1 MDNITATTPAPVHA
15 PAASAAS
22 AAPATTR
29 TTTTMTTTNTPP
41 PHSTSTSSSSADNS
55 TTTASTTTPASSLTR
70 NRSQRAPRKEKSGA
84 TTTGTALNSNSGS
97 NRRENSNKDKEN
109 RPPKKDKTN
118 GEGASTDKLNDATA
132 STITTNN
139 NSRNNRRQSSKPK
152 SRSDATAGV
161 ANPASANGAAAAAS
175 SASSDHAVV
184 SDPASSKKPQS
195 DDIKKSGSGRNS
207 SKKQTTRTGNSR
219 ASSAATVAA
228 TEGGETSGVVVPT
241 PAVDGQAAA
250 PLTPKRNERLSTS
263 VNSSGNDRRKST
275 THNNSNNNNQ
285 GKKRNNNKEPTKSA
299 AASVGDATTV
309 ATESE
314 ATSTPAD
321 SAGTPTNAKRT
332 SKKSV
337 PANKEGSAAAAPK
350 AKSNTA
356 SRSQGGGNG
365 NRQSTAASKDR
376 DSNKGAKDQGT
387 TETTQSSK
395 EGRPSSISSSC
406 SFVTSSSSLSPSS
419 PLSPASPSSSFPSPS
434 AAAPTA
440 FTGGDKDAPVT
451 AINTKDLRRESAHG
465 RSNRT
470 EITRIKTNVPRDG
483 ASPTSGPL
491 GGFPVAHSPLT
502 AASPSS
508 RRSSALTP
516 HGDKFG
522 RLGGLPTVEENVAEK
537 PAEVVAAAVVAVSE
551 SSSTAHSA
559 APRRGHARTLSM
571 KEQLDQ
577 LGQDTKEGKTIES
590 LQDIISSLK
599 SLPPTTSAL
608 NHPDHPLAQGTSRHE
623 KRLSMSSL
631 PANAAAGHLAGG
643 AVPSTTLHLSQPP
656 RGTTIEN
663 ALQSTVATLRR
674 LSVSDSKRPL
684 IPLTEEESQGH
695 APAKGNNNRR
705 SVAFTKDIVPV
716 AEKFDDNKRTSSY
729 QPNRRSVIIRPE
741 EVAALQEG
749 RQYVP
754 SAFSFSSDDEPE
766 DGVADALSA
775 LEGKG
780 TTSNRS
786 SYSVKSVHQRTSSSV
801 DPASLAEFAATL
813 PSHLK
818 SLGAAALVNND
829 DAHDRRRF
837 TTAFAAGSRTSTISS
852 SANKRLSTMNT
863 PKDSDRKDWRISTP
877 MSTAGNRDSI
887 YGKDNANG
895 RRPLFMAHLT
905 YSDFHTLLTKQK
917 TKYVQGV
924 LRINKRNRSDAYVT
938 VDSLPEGDVYI
949 CGSKD
954 RNRAL
959 EGDVVG
965 IELIE
970 PEEQPS
976 KVDGKDKKTRRT
988 EDGEEVIEPETDE
1001 IKPKYCGRVVSIV
1014 ERSISQMFSG
1024 TLTLQRPSGSSKKND
1039 RKKQDEEDQKGQPRI
1054 VWFKPTDKRVPL
1066 IAIPID
1072 QAPKDFVDNHVHYVH
1087 KLFVATIKRWPLSSL
1102 HPFGQLERELGDIGN
1117 IEIETE
1123 ALLADNNV
1131 TTTAFGEKVEKC
1143 LPELPWS
1150 IPEKELSRRRDLRK
1164 DCIFTIDPAT
1174 AKDLDDAVSVSRLED
1189 GTLEVGVHIADVS
1202 HFIKVGSALDR
1213 EAKSRATTVY
1223 LIQKAIPMLPN
1234 ILCEDLCSLNSNVD
1248 RLAFSV
1254 FWKMTEDGHVL
1265 GTSFSKS
1272 VIRSCAQLSYDDAQ
1286 TVITTGSLDPKIEI
1300 VGHPRS
1306 LVEENIKIFYKL
1318 SQILRKNRFENG
1330 SLSINSIRLSFET
1343 DEIHNPIGVSV
1354 YELKESNRLIEEFM
1368 LLANMSVAKQIA
1380 EFFPDQALLR
1390 RHEEPLEKRLTDFIS
1405 HMKKIGIELDS
1416 SSSGALQESLDAI
1429 QDPDVR
1435 KVVRLLVIKPMQRAK
1450 YMCAGMLSPDKYHHY
1465 ALNAPLYTHFTSP
1478 IRRYADIIVHRMLEA
1493 SLLNDNK
1500 FYLSK
1505 EACQKSANHCNIK
1518 KDASKLAQEQSS
1530 LVYLSV
1536 LLRNMT
1542 QASGPVIRDAVVV
1555 QVLDAAFDVMV
1566 PEYGLEKRVYV
1577 DQLPLERHAWN
1588 GSTETL
1594 KLFWTTEA
1602 FKKPSENAEESKAD
1616 SKDKSRRLS
1625 TLPAANPDTLDHPDD
1640 ATNAYDDER
1649 GLFEDESDYDD
1660 DEDLVIVKSNQVEED
1675 EDEAEGGDDEARRLT
1690 RIRIFGHLKV
1700 LVSADTTVS
1709 PPVVKVQAI
1718 NPFAVEELVAPV
1730 VAEASA

>member
-1 MDNITATTPAPVHA
+1 MDNTTATTPAPAHA
-15 PAASAAS
+15 PAAPAAS
-22 AAPATTR
+22 AAPATT
-29 TTTTMTTTNTPP
+29 TTTTTNTPP
-41 PHSTSTSSSSADNS
+41 PPSTSTSSSSADNS
-55 TTTASTTTPASSLTR
+55 ATTASTTTTPASSLTR

-84 TTTGTALNSNSGS
+84 TTTGNAPNSNSGS
-97 NRRENSNKDKEN
+97 SRKENSNRDKEN
-109 RPPKKDKTN
+109 RPPKKDKTT
-118 GEGASTDKLNDATA
+118 GEGASTDKLNDALNTTIASKGAEQTA
-132 STITTNN
+132 STTTTNN

-152 SRSDATAGV
+152 SRSDATAV
-161 ANPASANGAAAAAS
+161 AANPASADGAATAAS

-195 DDIKKSGSGRNS
+195 DDTKKSGSGRNS
-207 SKKQTTRTGNSR
+207 SKKQTAKTGNSR

-228 TEGGETSGVVVPT
+228 TEVGENFGVVVPT

-263 VNSSGNDRRKST
+263 VNGSGNDRRKST
-275 THNNSNNNNQ
+275 THNINNNTTSNNSNQ
-285 GKKRNNNKEPTKSA
+285 GKKRNNNNKEPTKSA
-299 AASVGDATTV
+299 AAAVGSATTV
-309 ATESE
+309 TTESE
-314 ATSTPAD
+314 AASTPVDPAR
-321 SAGTPTNAKRT
+321 TPANAKRT
-332 SKKSV
+332 SKKPA
-337 PANKEGSAAAAPK
+337 PANREGSAAAPK

-356 SRSQGGGNG
+356 SRSQGGSSG
-365 NRQSTAASKDR
+365 NRQSTAAPKDR
-376 DSNKGAKDQGT
+376 NSNKGGKDQGT
-387 TETTQSSK
+387 ADATQPSK

-440 FTGGDKDAPVT
+440 FTEGNKDAPVT
-451 AINTKDLRRESAHG
+451 AISTKDLRRESAHG

-537 PAEVVAAAVVAVSE
+537 PAEVVAAAVAVPE
-551 SSSTAHSA
+551 SSSIAHSA

-608 NHPDHPLAQGTSRHE
+608 SHPDHPLTQGTSRHE

-684 IPLTEEESQGH
+684 IPLNEEESQVH
-695 APAKGNNNRR
+695 APVKSNNNRR
-705 SVAFTKDIVPV
+705 SVAFTKDIAPI
-716 AEKFDDNKRTSSY
+716 AENFDDNKRTSSY

-766 DGVADALSA
+766 DGVANALSA

-786 SYSVKSVHQRTSSSV
+786 SYSVKLVHQRTSSSV

-818 SLGAAALVNND
+818 GLGAAALVNND

-837 TTAFAAGSRTSTISS
+837 TTAFAAGNRISTVTS
-852 SANKRLSTMNT
+852 SANKRLSTMNAL
-863 PKDSDRKDWRISTP
+863 KDSDRKDWRMSTP
-877 MSTAGNRDSI
+877 MSAAGNRDSI

-959 EGDVVG
+959 EGDVV
-965 IELIE
+965 EEVAE
-970 PEEQPS
+970 PES
-976 KVDGKDKKTRRT
+976 
-988 EDGEEVIEPETDE
+988 DE

-1054 VWFKPTDKRVPL
+1054 VWFKP
-1066 IAIPID
+1066 
-1072 QAPKDFVDNHVHYVH
+1072 
-1087 KLFVATIKRWPLSSL
+1087 
-1102 HPFGQLERELGDIGN
+1102 
-1117 IEIETE
+1117 
-1123 ALLADNNV
+1123 
-1131 TTTAFGEKVEKC
+1131 
-1143 LPELPWS
+1143 
-1150 IPEKELSRRRDLRK
+1150 
-1164 DCIFTIDPAT
+1164 
-1174 AKDLDDAVSVSRLED
+1174 
-1189 GTLEVGVHIADVS
+1189 
-1202 HFIKVGSALDR
+1202 
-1213 EAKSRATTVY
+1213 
-1223 LIQKAIPMLPN
+1223 
-1234 ILCEDLCSLNSNVD
+1234 
-1248 RLAFSV
+1248 
-1254 FWKMTEDGHVL
+1254 
-1265 GTSFSKS
+1265 
-1272 VIRSCAQLSYDDAQ
+1272 
-1286 TVITTGSLDPKIEI
+1286 
-1300 VGHPRS
+1300 
-1306 LVEENIKIFYKL
+1306 
-1318 SQILRKNRFENG
+1318 
-1330 SLSINSIRLSFET
+1330 
-1343 DEIHNPIGVSV
+1343 
-1354 YELKESNRLIEEFM
+1354 
-1368 LLANMSVAKQIA
+1368 
-1380 EFFPDQALLR
+1380 
-1390 RHEEPLEKRLTDFIS
+1390 
-1405 HMKKIGIELDS
+1405 
-1416 SSSGALQESLDAI
+1416 
-1429 QDPDVR
+1429 
-1435 KVVRLLVIKPMQRAK
+1435 
-1450 YMCAGMLSPDKYHHY
+1450 
-1465 ALNAPLYTHFTSP
+1465 
-1478 IRRYADIIVHRMLEA
+1478 
-1493 SLLNDNK
+1493 
-1500 FYLSK
+1500 
-1505 EACQKSANHCNIK
+1505 
-1518 KDASKLAQEQSS
+1518 
-1530 LVYLSV
+1530 
-1536 LLRNMT
+1536 
-1542 QASGPVIRDAVVV
+1542 
-1555 QVLDAAFDVMV
+1555 
-1566 PEYGLEKRVYV
+1566 
-1577 DQLPLERHAWN
+1577 
-1588 GSTETL
+1588 
-1594 KLFWTTEA
+1594 
-1602 FKKPSENAEESKAD
+1602 
-1616 SKDKSRRLS
+1616 
-1625 TLPAANPDTLDHPDD
+1625 
-1640 ATNAYDDER
+1640 
-1649 GLFEDESDYDD
+1649 
-1660 DEDLVIVKSNQVEED
+1660 
-1675 EDEAEGGDDEARRLT
+1675 
-1690 RIRIFGHLKV
+1690 
-1700 LVSADTTVS
+1700 
-1709 PPVVKVQAI
+1709 
-1718 NPFAVEELVAPV
+1718 
-1730 VAEASA
+1730 

>member
-1 MDNITATTPAPVHA
+1 MDNTTTTTPAPA
-15 PAASAAS
+15 PAPA
-22 AAPATTR
+22 AAPATT
-29 TTTTMTTTNTPP
+29 TTTTTTNTPP
-41 PHSTSTSSSSADNS
+41 LSFTSTSSSSVADNTAS
-55 TTTASTTTPASSLTR
+55 TASTTTTAASRSK
-70 NRSQRAPRKEKSGA
+70 SQRAPRKEKSDA
-84 TTTGTALNSNSGS
+84 TTTGAAPNSSNGNSNS
-97 NRRENSNKDKEN
+97 RRESNKDKEN

-118 GEGASTDKLNDATA
+118 GGGASSDNLNDASNNVPATAGAEQAA
-132 STITTNN
+132 STTTTS
-139 NSRNNRRQSSKPK
+139 NSRNRRQSSKPK
-152 SRSDATAGV
+152 SRTEATAGATNPV
-161 ANPASANGAAAAAS
+161 AADGAAAPS
-175 SASSDHAVV
+175 SSSSDHV

-195 DDIKKSGSGRNS
+195 DETKKSRNS
-207 SKKQTTRTGNSR
+207 SKKQAGKTGNSR
-219 ASSAATVAA
+219 ASSATI
-228 TEGGETSGVVVPT
+228 EGGETSGVVVPI
-241 PAVDGQAAA
+241 PAVDGQVAA

-263 VNSSGNDRRKST
+263 VNGSGNERRKST
-275 THNNSNNNNQ
+275 TTNNTNNINQ
-285 GKKRNNNKEPTKSA
+285 GKKRNSNNNNKEPTKSA
-299 AASVGDATTV
+299 VGDASTV
-309 ATESE
+309 AVESE
-314 ATSTPAD
+314 ATSTSAD
-321 SAGTPTNAKRT
+321 PAGTHAHAKRT
-332 SKKSV
+332 SKKSA

-350 AKSNTA
+350 TKSNTA
-356 SRSQGGGNG
+356 SRSQGGNNG
-365 NRQSTAASKDR
+365 IRQSTAAPKDR
-376 DSNKGAKDQGT
+376 HSNKSAKDQGT
-387 TETTQSSK
+387 SDTTQPPK

-406 SFVTSSSSLSPSS
+406 SFVTSSSSMSPSS

-434 AAAPTA
+434 SAPPTA
-440 FTGGDKDAPVT
+440 FTGGNKDAPIT
-451 AINTKDLRRESAHG
+451 GINTKDLRRESAHG
-465 RSNRT
+465 RSNRA

-537 PAEVVAAAVVAVSE
+537 PAETVVAAAAVIPE
-551 SSSTAHSA
+551 SSAAAHTA

-590 LQDIISSLK
+590 LQNIISSLK
-599 SLPPTTSAL
+599 GLPLTASSI
-608 NHPDHPLAQGTSRHE
+608 NHPDHPLAQGTTRHE

-631 PANAAAGHLAGG
+631 PANAAAGHLSGG

-674 LSVSDSKRPL
+674 LSISDSKRPL
-684 IPLTEEESQGH
+684 IPLNEEESQVH
-695 APAKGNNNRR
+695 APTKSTNNNRR
-705 SVAFTKDIVPV
+705 SFAFAKDIAPI
-716 AEKFDDNKRTSSY
+716 AENFNDNSNKRTSSY

-766 DGVADALSA
+766 NGVADALSA

-818 SLGAAALVNND
+818 GFGAAALVNND

-837 TTAFAAGSRTSTISS
+837 TTAFAAGNRTSTLTS
-852 SANKRLSTMNT
+852 SANKRLSAMNA
-863 PKDSDRKDWRISTP
+863 PKDSDRKDWRMSTP

-887 YGKDNANG
+887 YGKDNSNG

-917 TKYVQGV
+917 NKYVQGV

-965 IELIE
+965 IELID
-970 PEEQPS
+970 PEENPP
-976 KVDGKDKKTRRT
+976 KTDGKDKKTRRT
-988 EDGEEVIEPETDE
+988 EEGEEVVELESDE
-1001 IKPKYCGRVVSIV
+1001 VKPKYCGRVVSIV

-1072 QAPKDFVDNHVHYVH
+1072 QAPMDFVDNHAYYVH

-1150 IPEKELSRRRDLRK
+1150 IPEKELTRRRDLRK

-1223 LIQKAIPMLPN
+1223 LVQKAIPMLPN
-1234 ILCEDLCSLNSNVD
+1234 ILCEDLCSLNPNVD

-1380 EFFPDQALLR
+1380 EFFPEQALLR
-1390 RHEEPLEKRLTDFIS
+1390 RHEDPLEKRLTDFIS
-1405 HMKKIGIELDS
+1405 HMKKIGLDLDA
-1416 SSSGALQESLDAI
+1416 SSSGALQQSLDAI
-1429 QDPDVR
+1429 EDPDVR

-1450 YMCAGMLSPDKYHHY
+1450 YICAGMLTPDKYHHY

-1493 SLLNDNK
+1493 SLLNDTK

-1505 EACQKSANHCNIK
+1505 ESCQKSANHCNIK

-1530 LVYLSV
+1530 HVYLSV

-1542 QASGPVIRDAVVV
+1542 EASGPVIRDAVVV
-1555 QVLDAAFDVMV
+1555 QVLDASFDVLV
-1566 PEYGLEKRVYV
+1566 PEYGLEKRIYV

-1588 GSTETL
+1588 SNTETL

-1602 FKKPSENAEESKAD
+1602 FKKPSEDAEESKAD
-1616 SKDKSRRLS
+1616 GKDKSRRLS
-1625 TLPAANPDTLDHPDD
+1625 SLPAANPDNLDHPDD
-1640 ATNAYDDER
+1640 ATTAYDDER

-1660 DEDLVIVKSNQVEED
+1660 DEDLVIVKSHQVEED

-1690 RIRIFGHLKV
+1690 RIRMYGHLQV
-1700 LVSADTTVS
+1700 VVTADTTVS
-1709 PPVVKVQAI
+1709 PPVIKVQAI
-1718 NPFAVEELVAPV
+1718 NPFAVEEPATAV
-1730 VAEASA
+1730 VPEVTA

>member
-1 MDNITATTPAPVHA
+1 MDSTTTAPAPAPA
-15 PAASAAS
+15 PAAA
-22 AAPATTR
+22 AAPATTA
-29 TTTTMTTTNTPP
+29 TNTPP
-41 PHSTSTSSSSADNS
+41 PPSSSSADN
-55 TTTASTTTPASSLTR
+55 TPAPPLSR

-84 TTTGTALNSNSGS
+84 STTSNN
-97 NRRENSNKDKEN
+97 NRRDSKDKES

-118 GEGASTDKLNDATA
+118 GEGANSNNHTDASNATA
-132 STITTNN
+132 PTAAVAADQSITTTPQP

-152 SRSDATAGV
+152 SRAEAAVPAASTDGSDV
-161 ANPASANGAAAAAS
+161 VPPS
-175 SASSDHAVV
+175 SASSDHPT
-184 SDPASSKKPQS
+184 SDPPSSKKPQS
-195 DDIKKSGSGRNS
+195 GGGRNS
-207 SKKQTTRTGNSR
+207 NRKQAKTGNSQGGGR
-219 ASSAATVAA
+219 DRTVSASSTLSP
-228 TEGGETSGVVVPT
+228 EGGEASSGVIVPT
-241 PAVDGQAAA
+241 SVDGQPAASA
-250 PLTPKRNERLSTS
+250 GVAVPLTPKRNERLSTS
-263 VNSSGNDRRKST
+263 ANGSGNDRRKSSLS
-275 THNNSNNNNQ
+275 NNNNNQ
-285 GKKRNNNKEPTKSA
+285 GKKRNNNNNNNKEPTKSA
-299 AASVGDATTV
+299 AVGDATV
-309 ATESE
+309 ATEAE
-314 ATSTPAD
+314 ATSTFAA
-321 SAGTPTNAKRT
+321 AGTPANSTKRAP
-332 SKKSV
+332 KKE
-337 PANKEGSAAAAPK
+337 ASAVK

-356 SRSQGGGNG
+356 GRSQGGSNG
-365 NRQSTAASKDR
+365 NRQSSAPAPKDR
-376 DSNKGAKDQGT
+376 NTNNSNKIIKDQGT
-387 TETTQSSK
+387 SEAASQPSK

-406 SFVTSSSSLSPSS
+406 SFVTSSSSLSPTS
-419 PLSPASPSSSFPSPS
+419 PLSPASPSSAFPSPS
-434 AAAPTA
+434 ASTPTS
-440 FTGGDKDAPVT
+440 FTGGDEDTTVAGAT
-451 AINTKDLRRESAHG
+451 TKESRRESTHG

-470 EITRIKTNVPRDG
+470 EITRIKTNVPRDT
-483 ASPTSGPL
+483 ASPTSGPV
-491 GGFPVAHSPLT
+491 GAAFPVAHSPLT

-522 RLGGLPTVEENVAEK
+522 RLGGLPTVEENVYEK
-537 PAEVVAAAVVAVSE
+537 PVEVVAVAPE
-551 SSSTAHSA
+551 SSSTAQPAA

-599 SLPPTTSAL
+599 SLPPTSSAV
-608 NHPDHPLAQGTSRHE
+608 NHPDHPLTQGTSRHE
-623 KRLSMSSL
+623 KRLSMSSMSS
-631 PANAAAGHLAGG
+631 NNSAGPLAGG
-643 AVPSTTLHLSQPP
+643 AVPSTTLHISQPP

-674 LSVSDSKRPL
+674 LSISDSKRPL
-684 IPLTEEESQGH
+684 IPLKEDEHEH
-695 APAKGNNNRR
+695 ATTGAVKTNTNRR
-705 SVAFTKDIVPV
+705 SVAFTKDAMPV
-716 AEKFDDNKRTSSY
+716 VSESFDDKRNTTTSTTSSY

-749 RQYVP
+749 RPYVP
-754 SAFSFSSDDEPE
+754 SAFSFSSDDEP
-766 DGVADALSA
+766 DAVADALSA

-780 TTSNRS
+780 TASNRS
-786 SYSVKSVHQRTSSSV
+786 SYSVKSVHQRASSNV
-801 DPASLAEFAATL
+801 DPASFSEFAATL
-813 PSHLK
+813 PGHLK
-818 SLGAAALVNND
+818 MSAAALVNND

-837 TTAFAAGSRTSTISS
+837 TAFAVGSRTSTVTSA
-852 SANKRLSTMNT
+852 ANKRLSNMNAS
-863 PKDSDRKDWRISTP
+863 KDSDRKDWRMSTP
-877 MSTAGNRDSI
+877 MASTGHSNRDSM
-887 YGKDNANG
+887 YGKDTGNG

-917 TKYVQGV
+917 NKYVQGV

-965 IELIE
+965 IELID
-970 PEEQPS
+970 PEEQPQA
-976 KVDGKDKKTRRT
+976 KADGKDKKTRRT
-988 EDGEEVIEPETDE
+988 EDGEEVAEPEVDE
-1001 IKPKYCGRVVSIV
+1001 VKPKYCGRVVSIV

-1072 QAPKDFVDNHVHYVH
+1072 QAPKDFVDNHAIYVH
-1087 KLFVATIKRWPLSSL
+1087 KLFVSTIKRWPLSSL

-1143 LPELPWS
+1143 LPELPWV
-1150 IPEKELSRRRDLRK
+1150 IPEKEVSRRRDLRK

-1174 AKDLDDAVSVSRLED
+1174 AKDLDDAVSVTRLED

-1223 LIQKAIPMLPN
+1223 LVQKAIPMLPN
-1234 ILCEDLCSLNSNVD
+1234 ILCEDLCSLNPNVD

-1265 GTSFSKS
+1265 STSFSKS

-1286 TVITTGSLDPKIEI
+1286 KVITTGSLDPAIEI

-1306 LVEENIKIFYKL
+1306 LVEDNIKIFYKL

-1330 SLSINSIRLSFET
+1330 SLSINSIRLWFET
-1343 DEIHNPIGVSV
+1343 DEIFNPVNVSV

-1390 RHEEPLEKRLTDFIS
+1390 RHEDPLEKRLTDFIS
-1405 HMKKIGIELDS
+1405 HMQKIGLDLDA
-1416 SSSGALQESLDAI
+1416 SSSGALQQSLDAI

-1435 KVVRLLVIKPMQRAK
+1435 NVVRLMVIKPMQRAK
-1450 YMCAGMLSPDKYHHY
+1450 YICAGVYTPDKYNHY

-1505 EACQKSANHCNIK
+1505 ESCQKSANHCNIK
-1518 KDASKLAQEQSS
+1518 KDAAKLAQEQSS
-1530 LVYLSV
+1530 HVYLSV
-1536 LLRNMT
+1536 LLRNLT
-1542 QASGPVIRDAVVV
+1542 EASGPVIRDAVVV
-1555 QVLDAAFDVMV
+1555 QVLDASFDVLV

-1588 GSTETL
+1588 GNTETL
-1594 KLFWTTEA
+1594 RLFWTTEA
-1602 FKKPSENAEESKAD
+1602 FKKPSEDGEET
-1616 SKDKSRRLS
+1616 KDNNKSRRLS
-1625 TLPAANPDTLDHPDD
+1625 AFPAADPDTMDHPDD
-1640 ATNAYDDER
+1640 ATNAYDAER

-1660 DEDLVIVKSNQVEED
+1660 EEDLVIVKSNEEGKADSD
-1675 EDEAEGGDDEARRLT
+1675 EDEAAEGGADDEARRLS
-1690 RIRIFGHLKV
+1690 RIQIFGRLQV
-1700 LVSADTTVS
+1700 LVTADTTVS
-1709 PPVVKVQAI
+1709 PPVIKVMAI
-1718 NPFAVEELVAPV
+1718 NPFAVEGAPAIP
-1730 VAEASA
+1730 VAEVAA